1 MIGSI
6 ERLAMPKRGPKV
18 RELAED
24 LGVTSREL
32 IDRCRAEGL
41 KLQNSITRIKPEQV
55 PRIRNWFSA
64 ESTTPDE
71 T

>member
-1 MIGSI
+1 MS
-6 ERLAMPKRGPKV
+6 KRGPKV
-18 RELAED
+18 RELAGE

-41 KLQNSITRIKPEQV
+41 KLQNSITRIKPQDV
-55 PRIRNWFSA
+55 PLVRTWLNA
-64 ESTTPDE
+64 DSTSPDE